1 MALNKQ
7 ASFFL
12 HPSTVKGLKE
22 PYTETNI
29 TKKNTNKEYL
39 LTSLG
44 LSAKKKTLLV
54 AIVVTKCWK
63 DLSQE
68 EKEMLV
74 SSKDALV
81 SVSAVSPIFV
91 FADDTEESRELAGS
105 YQYYLSSEDGI
116 VNVELLSGADAFLF
130 VEKKVKNAAMHMQ
143 RILGFGG
150 IVVAYKQKELPP
162 FVEQYNPF
170 TERGSAFLYDQYN
183 PWSAFS
189 EVVEVYG
196 VFKFSYD
203 WNTVRRRAMSSI
215 HV

>member
-1 MALNKQ
+1 MVPNKQ
-7 ASFFL
+7 ASYFL

-39 LTSLG
+39 LSSLG
-44 LSAKKKTLLV
+44 ISANKKTLLV
-54 AIVVTKCWK
+54 AIVVTKSWK
-63 DLSQE
+63 ELSDE
-68 EKEMLV
+68 EKNMLV
-74 SSKDALV
+74 ESKNALS
-81 SVSAVSPIFV
+81 SVSSISLVFV
-91 FADDTEESRELAGS
+91 FADQSKESKKLAGK
-105 YQYYLSSEDGI
+105 YPCYFSSDDGI
-116 VNVELLSGADAFLF
+116 TNVELLSGADAFLF
-130 VEKKVKNAAMHMQ
+130 IEKKVKNSTLHMQ

-150 IVVAYKQKELPP
+150 VVIAYKMKGLPP

-170 TERGSAFLYDQYN
+170 TERGSSFLYDQYN
-183 PWSAFS
+183 PWSAFF
-189 EVVEVYG
+189 EVTEVYG

>member
-39 LTSLG
+39 LTSMG

-54 AIVVTKCWK
+54 AIVVTKAWK
-63 DLSQE
+63 ELSPE
-68 EKEMLV
+68 EMQMLV
-74 SSKDALV
+74 DSKKALT
-81 SVSAVSPIFV
+81 SVSSVSPVFV
-91 FADDTEESRELAGS
+91 FSDDTEESKAFAGE
-105 YQYYLSSEDGI
+105 YPFYLSSKDGI
-116 VNVELLSGADAFLF
+116 SNVELLSGADAFLF
-130 VEKKVKNAAMHMQ
+130 VEKKVKNMTLFMQ
-143 RILGFGG
+143 RVLGFGG
-150 IVVAYKQKELPP
+150 VVIAYKAKDLPP

-170 TERGSAFLYDQYN
+170 TERGSAFLFDQYN
-183 PWSAFS
+183 PWSAFAQ
-189 EVVEVYG
+189 VVEVYG

-203 WNTVRRRAMSSI
+203 WNTVRRRAMSAI